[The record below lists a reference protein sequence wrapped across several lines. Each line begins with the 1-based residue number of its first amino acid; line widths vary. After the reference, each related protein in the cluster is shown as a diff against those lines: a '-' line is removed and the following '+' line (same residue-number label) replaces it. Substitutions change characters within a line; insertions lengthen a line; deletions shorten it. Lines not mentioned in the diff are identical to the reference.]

1 ILYFFI
7 VSYVVRKPDRK
18 SIKNQIVSVLV
29 LLAFTSGIF
38 FVFFGEI
45 YAYYSGGFTA
55 VTSNTSNSLENTLYY
70 WLTLNSH
77 GFIYSLLNTGYTL
90 GEQSAPVFGWKWF
103 SYYTSFPFFII
114 INAGWPVL
122 AFLSIIFIKKIKQY
136 DDAYRYYISFLTLSI
151 IGIILQTGT
160 ALPTGPLY
168 TWLFFH
174 FPPIRVFDTLN
185 LWYSPILYLSYG
197 VLSVFSISCV
207 FSSLETKLKSNSS
220 NRNFRRALKASARYL
235 WIFLVILWLLSPSY
249 PLFGGA
255 AVPNGTVS
263 AQVELPNYEI
273 ATVYFLNSQ
282 NGSFR
287 VISLPLFAYDSEE
300 NYPTGGYFGTNPLY
314 LQLRPGISY
323 IGSTGSMS
331 SEELSSVNAL
341 LRALYSNSTQV
352 VSILLS
358 QLGIRY
364 IVVTGDYSTD
374 VTGIIGPFSLT
385 KTMRSLNSTMGVNL
399 VEHFDSYYIYKVSD
413 SNLIEADKPVFF
425 NENNIYGEIYH
436 FNSSSSALNY
446 NRITNISY
454 VSNHGSNYSNVLT
467 NNNNMTLYFNYSK
480 NITWPYLLVNLQLD
494 PDISTTLYNH
504 ILINATM
511 FYNATM
517 SFQVVNQTGVR
528 SFVQSQAYKKGSLTH
543 YSLDISGIVGNI
555 SGLTIFL
562 YPNNQSNGTKAE
574 SIVSNITPYF
584 TLAQNNWYDYFL
596 RNPTGTR
603 GTAVI
608 LNSSTFNDSSGGDY
622 SITSIR
628 YINPALQQLDVAV
641 KTNSTFIIVLK
652 DSYSVNWELQLNGT
666 IIKEHVLVNGF
677 MNGWLVSLPP
687 GKYNLRLKYVT
698 QSKFYRQEF
707 VSYISVSLY
716 IVIWIF
722 IILIKRERFLNVHRK
737 EAMAK

>member
-1 ILYFFI
+1 MHKPNLQVKVTILYALLGLISITWFKSGHLIYFTDSTFPFSPFYDLKGISFTWSNSGFGSPNNSVIFFPYFITMYIFHLLLPLWISQWLSWYIIIVSSGIGFFLLVSIISPKFKTNVLAPIVGGIAYMLSAYWIFSVLQDPTTAMIFYPIYPLFIYSFINFLDKSRYNIFNKYQPIIISLFFLYLPAIFSPYTFILIFSILYFFI

-374 VTGIIGPFSLT
+374 VT
-385 KTMRSLNSTMGVNL
+385 
-399 VEHFDSYYIYKVSD
+399 
-413 SNLIEADKPVFF
+413 
-425 NENNIYGEIYH
+425 
-436 FNSSSSALNY
+436 
-446 NRITNISY
+446 
-454 VSNHGSNYSNVLT
+454 
-467 NNNNMTLYFNYSK
+467 
-480 NITWPYLLVNLQLD
+480 
-494 PDISTTLYNH
+494 
-504 ILINATM
+504 
-511 FYNATM
+511 
-517 SFQVVNQTGVR
+517 
-528 SFVQSQAYKKGSLTH
+528 
-543 YSLDISGIVGNI
+543 
-555 SGLTIFL
+555 
-562 YPNNQSNGTKAE
+562 
-574 SIVSNITPYF
+574 
-584 TLAQNNWYDYFL
+584 
-596 RNPTGTR
+596 
-603 GTAVI
+603 
-608 LNSSTFNDSSGGDY
+608 
-622 SITSIR
+622 
-628 YINPALQQLDVAV
+628 
-641 KTNSTFIIVLK
+641 
-652 DSYSVNWELQLNGT
+652 
-666 IIKEHVLVNGF
+666 
-677 MNGWLVSLPP
+677 
-687 GKYNLRLKYVT
+687 
-698 QSKFYRQEF
+698 
-707 VSYISVSLY
+707 
-716 IVIWIF
+716 
-722 IILIKRERFLNVHRK
+722 
-737 EAMAK
+737 